1 MPSGATVPTHCTK
14 PCKYLSVNMASF
26 KKKKVCLIVPK
37 EAFFASNCTAVCD
50 KARRKLRQ
58 WAAGC
63 PQGLIVSEL
72 TAQLWPFQQAAFKT
86 KLWQSCGAAHVRV
99 PSIPRKHYGQDYTG
113 LTPCPCTVLQHYPG
127 KLCTLKQAY
136 RASHYVLG
144 HLWLV
149 SHKHQHVRLYHSAY
163 NLLQTLRSS

>member
-1 MPSGATVPTHCTK
+1 MLLYPKICPVGQQSQLIVQSLVNIC
-14 PCKYLSVNMASF
+14 LSTWLHLR
-26 KKKKVCLIVPK
+26 KKKVCLIVPK
-37 EAFFASNCTAVCD
+37 EAFFVSNCTAVCD

-99 PSIPRKHYGQDYTG
+99 PSIPRRHYGQDYTG

-127 KLCTLKQAY
+127 KLCTLKQAITP
-136 RASHYVLG
+136 HHVLR

-149 SHKHQHVRLYHSAY
+149 SRKHQHVQLYHSA
-163 NLLQTLRSS
+163 